1 MDGGGKVFEFAK
13 KVPMITYLVTLGVKE
28 IIENVKMSISNTGRA
43 IDCFRWP
50 SYKDTMVFK
59 SIVLLKSFD

>member
-1 MDGGGKVFEFAK
+1 
-13 KVPMITYLVTLGVKE
+13 MITYLVTLGVKE